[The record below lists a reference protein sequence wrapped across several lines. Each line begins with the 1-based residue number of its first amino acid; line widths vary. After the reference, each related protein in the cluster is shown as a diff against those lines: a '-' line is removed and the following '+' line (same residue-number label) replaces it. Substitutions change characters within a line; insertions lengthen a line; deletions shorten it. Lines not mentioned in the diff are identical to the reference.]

1 MNEKIEQLAR
11 EKDFAALSAAER
23 NLVLEEIPE
32 SAYTQLRAVLLSAR
46 SLDSDRLPS
55 EQLRN
60 TLLAKMAR
68 QSKPTRVSR
77 IWTARMPVWQ
87 AAAAVLMGI
96 ALVSSWRKEVVQE
109 RIVTNIEVRTD
120 TVFQEK
126 TIWRER
132 IVWKEK
138 QVVQEKQAPEPI
150 ALTLDKQPYTPDEIV
165 IPQTDLFA
173 PHVGTSLG
181 DAPELMRFFTLGDK

>member
-87 AAAAVLMGI
+87 AAAAVLM
-96 ALVSSWRKEVVQE
+96 A
-109 RIVTNIEVRTD
+109 VTS
-120 TVFQEK
+120 
-126 TIWRER
+126 REF
-132 IVWKEK
+132 K
-138 QVVQEKQAPEPI
+138 
-150 ALTLDKQPYTPDEIV
+150 
-165 IPQTDLFA
+165 
-173 PHVGTSLG
+173 
-181 DAPELMRFFTLGDK
+181 